1 MIFFFVLF
9 REMDLVNEE
18 LLMKLNKDF
27 ENAEEL
33 LKVIDPKE
41 TPYESK
47 YKARTILKDII
58 EKLKNDLSDTRSHC
72 QALIGGIFCHI
83 GTIDVDV
90 EEFSEAEKNLKKS
103 LEHLEQVSSKEFKV
117 LSLLKALNQ
126 LGILWCVRD
135 DYQEAKTYLDK
146 SLEEYNIFSSNHQ
159 DHLYELSD
167 LFKAS
172 KDILKPNFGDK
183 ESVLELI
190 NTHTHYY
197 LAQVYE
203 KIGNPSKSAECCH
216 ITLSKQLELKVF
228 QPLDWSTN
236 AAMLSQHY
244 LAKEDYKSA
253 KKLLMAASV
262 MLTRYESELS
272 SKELELEDDRNEMLI
287 RCKSDVSRAWGKY
300 SLLLLQ
306 RSLDH
311 DIERIEQENQLV
323 EVTDDDQSTVSSKSS
338 NKKY

>member
-1 MIFFFVLF
+1 
-9 REMDLVNEE
+9 MDLVNEE

-47 YKARTILKDII
+47 YKARTILRDII

-103 LEHLEQVSSKEFKV
+103 LEHLAQVSSKEFKV

-146 SLEEYNIFSSNHQ
+146 SLEEYNIFSSIHQ

-172 KDILKPNFGDK
+172 KDILKPNFSDK